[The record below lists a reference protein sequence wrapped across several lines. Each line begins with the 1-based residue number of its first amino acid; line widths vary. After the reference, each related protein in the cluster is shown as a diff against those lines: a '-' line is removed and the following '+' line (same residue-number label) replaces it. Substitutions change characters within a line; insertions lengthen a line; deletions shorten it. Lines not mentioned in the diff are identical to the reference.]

1 MSSHSIELAVVVNG
15 TSHSLNV
22 DTRMLLVDLVRD
34 ELHLTGTHIGCRT
47 GHCGACTVVLDGE
60 VVKSC
65 TVLAASADGTEITTI
80 EGVASGGELH
90 PVQQAIWDEHGT
102 QCGYCTPG
110 MVLAAVELLE
120 ENASPTD
127 DEIKSGLAGNLCRCT
142 GYQHIVNAV
151 RRASAP

>member
-1 MSSHSIELAVVVNG
+1 VSSHSIELAVVVNG

>member
-1 MSSHSIELAVVVNG
+1 MSSHSIDLTVVVNG
-15 TSHSLNV
+15 ASHSLNI
-22 DTRMLLVDLVRD
+22 DTRMLLVDRVRD
-34 ELHLTGTHIGCRT
+34 ELDLTGTHIGCRT

-65 TVLAASADGTEITTI
+65 TVLAASADGSEITTI
-80 EGVASGGELH
+80 EGVASDGELH
-90 PVQQAIWDEHGT
+90 PVQQAIWDEHGA

-110 MVLAAVELLE
+110 MVLAAVELLA

-142 GYQHIVNAV
+142 GYQNIVNAV
-151 RRASAP
+151 RSASAP